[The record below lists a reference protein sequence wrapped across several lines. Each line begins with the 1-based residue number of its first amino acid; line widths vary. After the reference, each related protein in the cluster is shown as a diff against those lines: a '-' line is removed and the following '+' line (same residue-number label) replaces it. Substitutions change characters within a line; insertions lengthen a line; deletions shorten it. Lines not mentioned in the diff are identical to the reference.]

1 MGRLAWVCR
10 TVWVEGLSEACGW
23 MGRGVCGFF
32 RVERVDGFL
41 VIKGTWVVEGD
52 LVIQVGWVIDG
63 IKAVEKT
70 HSSLIFLKMVSRNEQ
85 NKERRYVL
93 HF

>member
-10 TVWVEGLSEACGW
+10 TVWVEGLLEACGW

-63 IKAVEKT
+63 IKAVKKT
-70 HSSLIFLKMVSRNEQ
+70 HSSLIF
-85 NKERRYVL
+85 
-93 HF
+93 

>member
-23 MGRGVCGFF
+23 MGRGVRRFSG
-32 RVERVDGFL
+32 VERVDGFL

-52 LVIQVGWVIDG
+52 LVIQVGWVNDW
-63 IKAVEKT
+63 IKAVKKT
-70 HSSLIFLKMVSRNEQ
+70 HSFFFVLKMVSRNEQ
-85 NKERRYVL
+85 NKERRYV
-93 HF
+93 